1 MSQDIVSDCLNQIM
15 NAKKAR
21 KDTIVIK
28 RYSKF
33 LLSLLEVIKKLG
45 YIDYKIE
52 GKELHIEIKDLNE
65 CKAIKPR
72 FSVSVE
78 DIEKYVRRYLPA
90 RDFGFLIVS
99 TNQGLLTHNEAV
111 EKKLGGSLIAYVF

>member
-21 KDTIVIK
+21 KQEISIK

-45 YIDYKIE
+45 FIKYEIE
-52 GKELHIEIKDLNE
+52 NKEVHIEIKNLNE

-78 DIEKYVRRYLPA
+78 DVEKYVRRYLPA
-90 RDFGFLIVS
+90 RDFGFLIIS
-99 TNQGLLTHNEAV
+99 TNKGLLTHNEAV
-111 EKKLGGSLIAYVF
+111 EKRLGGSLIAYIY